1 MSWGWR
7 KQFKLGPLTLNLS
20 RQGVSV
26 GGKRGRFSTNRRTR
40 RLRASLPFG
49 GWWHSRSLSRQTRK
63 PAAVVMAC
71 LQLETSPELFDA
83 EEAVYVRPAKREEPR
98 WIIFTEARLG

>member
-7 KQFKLGPLTLNLS
+7 KWFKLGPLTLNLS
-20 RQGVSV
+20 R
-26 GGKRGRFSTNRRTR
+26 RGQCGRQAWPILHEQTYPPATGIVAVW
-40 RLRASLPFG
+40 RLVAFPI
-49 GWWHSRSLSRQTRK
+49 TVTADKK